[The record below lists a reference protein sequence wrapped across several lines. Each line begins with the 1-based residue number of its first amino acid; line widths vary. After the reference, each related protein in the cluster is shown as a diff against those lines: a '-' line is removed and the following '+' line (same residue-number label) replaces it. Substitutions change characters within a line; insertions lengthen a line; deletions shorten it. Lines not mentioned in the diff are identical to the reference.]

1 MQRNVLIVE
10 RSNAVLQLN
19 KNNTG
24 TENKDYV
31 LEGIFGSIDVMNRNS
46 RIYTEDEYLPQIEAL
61 QPKIKARKLLGELD
75 HPKSFE
81 TSLNNASHII
91 EELYYDRG
99 SKNIMGKIR
108 LLNTHAGQQAKALVD
123 AGVPLHISSRAAG
136 SVGEGNKVKIQQLFT
151 YDLVNEPGFENAEL
165 KRINESLNITDDNI
179 GIFECKDDFI
189 VPNYLKNTQ
198 EQKSYNE
205 DKNMNNISADE
216 FNKFTKHIEEQY
228 NLDSNQIKELTERC
242 ETLEEKLK
250 TVIGY
255 ANYLATQIEEGVNT
269 TNEKL
274 DTAIEYT
281 EYVAENVNDGINY
294 TQYVAENLNNSIKYT
309 EYVAENLDKSIEY
322 TEYVAENL
330 DKSIEYSEYVAENV
344 NSISSVG
351 NVNSDVNLTSYA
363 DKKEYMSS
371 FEPMKRGDKIIV
383 PSLKKELKTDVAYIQ
398 NAIPDENG
406 KILIRLE
413 KGFRNLGN
421 IYRIDPSIIEQVIPE
436 NVNISAEGA
445 VNEAKKSLLIVHGDV
460 NKAKELIGDKATLE
474 NEDTFAFNS
483 HEDRDKFAAK
493 LRKHKID
500 CTEYKYVGEGID
512 ITKEFKDVTEPT
524 VDGEGRVYPDAKN
537 AAISQSS
544 EIVNKAKELN
554 AGTPENPITLDQSM
568 DAYIERVRGVLE
580 KLDEVNESKDKDFSA
595 YQSAW
600 VRVNTLISDIRDSKF
615 VDKFNMFEDPLK
627 DGFNKLVNYTDELKD
642 LLEFEAS
649 LKTNESKNENESDTD
664 FEKYTKSIQES
675 LNAILT
681 ESKAEENKPA
691 FLNFVSKAKQEEF
704 AALDKDKQSLVEN
717 AIKQYGGYLSEGQ
730 IHAIWNNVL
739 LNATVDHQK
748 EFLMKAMPDSVKHLW
763 ENASPK
769 KQSELIAQSKYQQF
783 NTEYQVKNFWQT
795 RDWRETSYVNE
806 SIAINNGTQTQEQL
820 NEQYSKNV
828 LGYDM
833 SKVREI
839 FKK

>member
-91 EELYYDRG
+91 EELYYDKG

-228 NLDSNQIKELTERC
+228 NLDYNQIKELTERC

-344 NSISSVG
+344 NNITNG
-351 NVNSDVNLTSYA
+351 
-363 DKKEYMSS
+363 
-371 FEPMKRGDKIIV
+371 G
-383 PSLKKELKTDVAYIQ
+383 EL
-398 NAIPDENG
+398 
-406 KILIRLE
+406 
-413 KGFRNLGN
+413 
-421 IYRIDPSIIEQVIPE
+421 
-436 NVNISAEGA
+436 
-445 VNEAKKSLLIVHGDV
+445 NEAKKSLLIVHGDV
-460 NKAKELIGDKATLE
+460 DKAKELIGDNATLE
-474 NEDTFAFNS
+474 NGDTFTFNS
-483 HEDRDKFAAK
+483 NEDRDKFAAK

-500 CTEYKYVGEGID
+500 CTEYKYVGEGIN
-512 ITKEFKDVTEPT
+512 IAKEFKDVTEPT
-524 VDGEGRVYPDAKN
+524 VDVEGRVYPDAKN
-537 AAISQSS
+537 AAISQSA

-627 DGFNKLVNYTDELKD
+627 DGFNKLVNYADELKD

-649 LKTNESKNENESDTD
+649 LKTNESKDDTD

>member
-91 EELYYDRG
+91 EELYYDKG

-309 EYVAENLDKSIEY
+309 EYVAENLNKSIEY

-344 NSISSVG
+344 NNITNG
-351 NVNSDVNLTSYA
+351 
-363 DKKEYMSS
+363 
-371 FEPMKRGDKIIV
+371 G
-383 PSLKKELKTDVAYIQ
+383 EL
-398 NAIPDENG
+398 
-406 KILIRLE
+406 
-413 KGFRNLGN
+413 
-421 IYRIDPSIIEQVIPE
+421 
-436 NVNISAEGA
+436 
-445 VNEAKKSLLIVHGDV
+445 NEAKKSLLIVHGDV
-460 NKAKELIGDKATLE
+460 DKAKELIGDNATLE
-474 NEDTFAFNS
+474 NGDTFTFNS
-483 HEDRDKFAAK
+483 NEDRDKFAAK

-500 CTEYKYVGEGID
+500 CTEYKYVGEGIN
-512 ITKEFKDVTEPT
+512 IAKEFKDVTEPT

-537 AAISQSS
+537 AAISQSA

-627 DGFNKLVNYTDELKD
+627 DGFNKLVNYADELKD

-649 LKTNESKNENESDTD
+649 LKTNESKDDTD